1 MKIANEIINWSF
13 QSGLL
18 VWAFYFALAI
28 AKPWVDSKIKHAK
41 TAQQREA
48 WSLLEQAALT
58 NVNALASANK
68 PGSQKFLE
76 ASDLVQSYLSDHG
89 IKVDM
94 KTVQAAVQAA
104 YEKSPLTTP
113 PTQSTVHTSV
123 NGTTITVGPVA
134 KHITN
139 IDANHINAGNPKPAT
154 VDPADMPGAD
164 KTPAKPKMPTNTIAK
179 KGIPTDN
186 LKDVAVQTP
195 QPEPQGDDAN
205 VRMAED

>member
-1 MKIANEIINWSF
+1 MKTANDIINWLF

-18 VWAFYFALAI
+18 AWAFYFALAI
-28 AKPWVDSKIKHAK
+28 AKPWVDGKIKHAK
-41 TAQQREA
+41 TVQQREA
-48 WSLLEQAALT
+48 WTLLEQVAMT
-58 NVNALASANK
+58 TVNSLVSADK
-68 PGSQKFLE
+68 TGQQKFDE
-76 ASDLVQSYLSDHG
+76 ASTLVASYLADHG

-113 PTQSTVHTSV
+113 PTQSTVHTSI
-123 NGTTITVGPVA
+123 NGTPITVGSVA

-139 IDANHINAGNPKPAT
+139 IDAKHIPAGDLKPAS
-154 VDPADMPGAD
+154 VNPADMPGAQ
-164 KTPAKPKMPTNTIAK
+164 KTPAKPKVPTNTIAK

-205 VRMAED
+205 VNKD

>member
-1 MKIANEIINWSF
+1 MKTANDIINWLF

-18 VWAFYFALAI
+18 AWAFYFALAI
-28 AKPWVDSKIKHAK
+28 AKPWVDNKIKHAK

-48 WSLLEQAALT
+48 WTLLEQVAMT
-58 NVNALASANK
+58 TVNSLVSANK
-68 PGSQKFLE
+68 SGTQKFLE

-113 PTQSTVHTSV
+113 PTQSTVHTSI
-123 NGTTITVGPVA
+123 NGTTITVGSVA
-134 KHITN
+134 KRIPTG
-139 IDANHINAGNPKPAT
+139 DLKPAS
-154 VDPADMPGAD
+154 VNPADMPGAQ
-164 KTPAKPKMPTNTIAK
+164 KTPAKSKVPTNTIAK

-205 VRMAED
+205 VNKD

>member
-1 MKIANEIINWSF
+1 MKTANDVINWLF

-18 VWAFYFALAI
+18 AWAFYFALAI
-28 AKPWVDSKIKHAK
+28 AKPWVDGKIKHAK

-48 WSLLEQAALT
+48 WTLLEQASMT
-58 NVNALASANK
+58 NVNALVSADK
-68 PGSQKFLE
+68 TGQQKFDE
-76 ASDLVQSYLSDHG
+76 ASIRVASYLSDHG

-123 NGTTITVGPVA
+123 DGTTITVGPVA
-134 KHITN
+134 KHITGVDARN
-139 IDANHINAGNPKPAT
+139 IPAGDLKPAH
-154 VDPADMPGAD
+154 VDFADMPGAQ
-164 KTPAKPKMPTNTIAK
+164 KTPAKPKMPTDVATK
-179 KGIPTDN
+179 KGIPADN
-186 LKDVAVQTP
+186 IKDVAVQTP

-205 VRMAED
+205 ARD

>member
-1 MKIANEIINWSF
+1 MKTTSDIISWIF

-18 VWAFYFALAI
+18 MWAFYFALAI
-28 AKPWVDSKIKHAK
+28 AKPWVDNKIKHAK

-48 WSLLEQAALT
+48 WTLLEQVAMT
-58 NVNALASANK
+58 TVNSLVSSNK
-68 PGSQKFLE
+68 SGTQKFLE

-113 PTQSTVHTSV
+113 PTQSTVHVTAD
-123 NGTTITVGPVA
+123 GITTTVGPVA
-134 KHITN
+134 KHIP
-139 IDANHINAGNPKPAT
+139 AGDLKPAS
-154 VDPADMPGAD
+154 VNPADMPGAQ
-164 KTPAKPKMPTNTIAK
+164 KTPAKSKVPTNTIAK

-205 VRMAED
+205 VNID

>member
-1 MKIANEIINWSF
+1 MKTLNDIVSWGF

-28 AKPWVDSKIKHAK
+28 AKPWVDGKIKHAK

-48 WSLLEQAALT
+48 WTLLEQVAMT
-58 NVNALASANK
+58 TVNSLVSADK
-68 PGSQKFLE
+68 TGQQKFDE
-76 ASDLVQSYLSDHG
+76 ASTLVASYLSNHG
-89 IKVDM
+89 ISVDM

-164 KTPAKPKMPTNTIAK
+164 KTPAKPKMPTDVASK

-205 VRMAED
+205 VNKD

>member
-1 MKIANEIINWSF
+1 MKTANDIINWLF

-18 VWAFYFALAI
+18 AWAFYFALTI
-28 AKPWVDSKIKHAK
+28 AKPWVDGKIKHAK
-41 TAQQREA
+41 TVQQREA
-48 WSLLEQAALT
+48 WALLEQVAMT
-58 NVNALASANK
+58 TVNSLVSADK
-68 PGSQKFLE
+68 TGQQKFDE
-76 ASDLVQSYLSDHG
+76 ASTLVASYLADHG

-113 PTQSTVHTSV
+113 PTQSTVHVTAD
-123 NGTTITVGPVA
+123 GITTTVGPVA
-134 KHITN
+134 KHIP
-139 IDANHINAGNPKPAT
+139 AGDLKPAS
-154 VDPADMPGAD
+154 VNPADMPGAQ
-164 KTPAKPKMPTNTIAK
+164 KTPAKSKVPTNTIAK

-205 VRMAED
+205 VNKD

>member
-1 MKIANEIINWSF
+1 MKTANDVINWLF

-18 VWAFYFALAI
+18 AWAFYFTLAI
-28 AKPWVDSKIKHAK
+28 AKPWVDGKIKHAK

-48 WSLLEQAALT
+48 WALLEQAAMT
-58 NVNALASANK
+58 NVNALVSADK
-68 PGSQKFLE
+68 TGQQKFDE

-113 PTQSTVHTSV
+113 PTQSTVHTSI
-123 NGTTITVGPVA
+123 NGTPITVGSVA
-134 KHITN
+134 KHIPTG
-139 IDANHINAGNPKPAT
+139 DLKPAS
-154 VDPADMPGAD
+154 VNPADMPGAQ
-164 KTPAKPKMPTNTIAK
+164 KTPAKPQMPTNVVAK

-186 LKDVAVQTP
+186 IKDVAVQAP
-195 QPEPQGDDAN
+195 QAQPQGDDAN
-205 VRMAED
+205 VNKD

>member
-1 MKIANEIINWSF
+1 MKTINDIINWII

-18 VWAFYFALAI
+18 AWAFYFTLAI
-28 AKPWVDSKIKHAK
+28 AKPWVDGKIKHAK
-41 TAQQREA
+41 TVQQREA
-48 WSLLEQAALT
+48 WTLLEQVAMT
-58 NVNALASANK
+58 TVNSLVSSNK
-68 PGSQKFLE
+68 SGTQKFLE

-113 PTQSTVHTSV
+113 PTQSTVHVTAD
-123 NGTTITVGPVA
+123 GITTTVGPVA

-139 IDANHINAGNPKPAT
+139 IDANHINAGKLKPAT
-154 VDPADMPGAD
+154 VDPADMPGAG
-164 KTPAKPKMPTNTIAK
+164 KTPAKSKVPTNTIAK

-205 VRMAED
+205 VNKD